1 MVTVGLLVTLKARPG
16 KEEEL
21 AGFLVS
27 ALPLA
32 QGEPETTAWFAIKID
47 DSTFGIA
54 DFFPDVAGRQAHLDG
69 PIAAA
74 LLQRA
79 EELLAAPPDIKPVNV
94 LAAKLPT

>member
-1 MVTVGLLVTLKARPG
+1 MTVTEDTM
-16 KEEEL
+16 
-21 AGFLVS
+21 

-32 QGEPETTAWFAIKID
+32 QAEPETTAWFAIKID

-54 DFFPDVAGRQAHLDG
+54 DFFPAAAGRQAHLDG

-79 EELLAAPPDIKPVNV
+79 EELLAAPPDIKPVDV

>member
-47 DSTFGIA
+47 PSTFAIA

-79 EELLAAPPDIKPVNV
+79 EELLAAPPDIKPVDV